1 MIFYQE
7 ADVSAEY
14 MYMNQLARMLQD
26 IKVSEGFNQEFKGK
40 NKDIAGEVQYTS
52 FLKWQYFK
60 P

>member
-14 MYMNQLARMLQD
+14 IYMNQLARMLQD

-52 FLKWQYFK
+52 FLK
-60 P
+60 